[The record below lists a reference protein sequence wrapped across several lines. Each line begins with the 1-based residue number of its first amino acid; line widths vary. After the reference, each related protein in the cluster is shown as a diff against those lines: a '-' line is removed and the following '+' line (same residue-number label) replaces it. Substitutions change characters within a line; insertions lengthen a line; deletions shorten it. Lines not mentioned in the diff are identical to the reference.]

1 MPRSIQSTQP
11 PLKFIPQRLNPLI
24 LQIVRWLLPI
34 ALRFRTRPWLQAGI
48 VKVEAKNVEV
58 LAELYQQ
65 FQSGKIRFLLA
76 FRHPEVEDPLCM
88 LYLLSRIVPQ
98 IARQEG
104 ITLQSLVH
112 SYFLYDRGM
121 TVWAGKWLGWLFS
134 LIGGV
139 PVRRGKRIDRQA
151 IQTARELFANG
162 ELPIAVAPEG
172 GTNGHSGIVSPLE
185 PGVAQLG
192 FWCVEDLQKA
202 NRTET
207 VIIVPIAIQYRYVE
221 PPWSKLDWLLTKLE
235 ADSGLEVKEI
245 DLGDAWVGL
254 RREEIYYQRLCHLV
268 EYLITEMEEFYRRF
282 YHQDIPKTISIDEKL
297 HPQGDGVFGHGEESP
312 MPNAQ
317 CPKSAGG
324 YPSPPTRGLS
334 FPPTFD
340 ESASH
345 NQILIARLHRLLDK
359 SLQVSEQYFGVQAQG
374 NFIDRCRRLEE
385 AGWNYIYRE
394 DLPDI
399 NGLPAFKRGL
409 ADWIAQEA
417 DLRMRHMRIVES
429 FVAVTATYIQEQPT
443 AERFAETALLIYDM
457 LSRIQ
462 DTTLPGRPRLGLRQ
476 AQITVG
482 EPISVTERSQN
493 CQGDRLAA
501 REAVSDLTRDLQLA
515 LEKMIG

>member
-1 MPRSIQSTQP
+1 MPKTIHSTQP
-11 PLKFIPQRLNPLI
+11 PLKFIPQRLNLPI

-34 ALRFRTRPWLQAGI
+34 ALRFRTRPWLPAGI
-48 VKVEAKNVEV
+48 VSVEAKNVEV

-65 FQSGKIRFLLA
+65 FQAGKIRFLLA

-88 LYLLSRIVPQ
+88 LYLLSRIVPRV
-98 IARQEG
+98 ARQKG
-104 ITLQSLVH
+104 ITLRSLVH

-121 TVWAGKWLGWLFS
+121 TVWAGNWLGWLFS
-134 LIGGV
+134 RLGGV
-139 PVRRGKRIDRQA
+139 PVHRGRRLDRQA

-162 ELPIAVAPEG
+162 KVPIAVAPEG

-185 PGVAQLG
+185 PGVAQMG
-192 FWCVEDLQKA
+192 FWCAEDLHKA

-221 PPWSKLDWLLTKLE
+221 PPWSKLDWLLSKLE
-235 ADSGLEVKEI
+235 ADSGLGVKEI
-245 DLGDAWVGL
+245 DSGDQK
-254 RREEIYYQRLCHLV
+254 EIYYQRLFRLA

-282 YHQDIPKTISIDEKL
+282 YHQDIPKTI
-297 HPQGDGVFGHGEESP
+297 
-312 MPNAQ
+312 
-317 CPKSAGG
+317 
-324 YPSPPTRGLS
+324 LS
-334 FPPTFD
+334 D
-340 ESASH
+340 ESASP
-345 NQILIARLHRLLDK
+345 NQVLINRLHRLLDK
-359 SLQVSEQYFGVQAQG
+359 ALQVTEQHFGVQAQG

-399 NGLPAFKRGL
+399 NALPAFKRGL
-409 ADWIAQEA
+409 ADWIAEEA

-443 AERFAETALLIYDM
+443 AERFAETALLVFDM

-482 EPISVTERSQN
+482 EPISVTERWSN
-493 CQGDRLAA
+493 SQGDRQAS
-501 REAVSDLTRDLQLA
+501 RQAVSDLTKDLQIA
-515 LEKMIG
+515 LEKMIS

>member
-1 MPRSIQSTQP
+1 MPKTIHSTQP
-11 PLKFIPQRLNPLI
+11 PLKFIPQRLNLPI

-34 ALRFRTRPWLQAGI
+34 ALRFRTRPWLPAGI
-48 VKVEAKNVEV
+48 VSVEAKNVEV

-65 FQSGKIRFLLA
+65 FQAGKIRFLLA

-88 LYLLSRIVPQ
+88 LYLLSHIVPRV
-98 IARQEG
+98 ARQEG
-104 ITLQSLVH
+104 ITLRSLVH

-121 TVWAGKWLGWLFS
+121 TVWAGNWLGWLFS
-134 LIGGV
+134 RLGGV
-139 PVRRGKRIDRQA
+139 PVHRGRRLDRQA

-162 ELPIAVAPEG
+162 KVPIAVAPEG

-185 PGVAQLG
+185 PGVAQMG
-192 FWCVEDLQKA
+192 FWCAEDLHKA

-221 PPWSKLDWLLTKLE
+221 PPWSKLDWLLRKLE
-235 ADSGLEVKEI
+235 ADSGLAVKEI
-245 DLGDAWVGL
+245 DSGDQK
-254 RREEIYYQRLCHLV
+254 EIYYQRLCRLA

-282 YHQDIPKTISIDEKL
+282 YHQDIPKTI
-297 HPQGDGVFGHGEESP
+297 
-312 MPNAQ
+312 
-317 CPKSAGG
+317 
-324 YPSPPTRGLS
+324 LS
-334 FPPTFD
+334 D
-340 ESASH
+340 ESASP
-345 NQILIARLHRLLDK
+345 NQVLINRLHRLLDK
-359 SLQVSEQYFGVQAQG
+359 ALQVTEQHFGVQAQG

-399 NGLPAFKRGL
+399 NALPPFKRGL
-409 ADWIAQEA
+409 ADWIAEEA

-443 AERFAETALLIYDM
+443 AERFAETALLVFDM

-482 EPISVTERSQN
+482 EPISVTERWSN
-493 CQGDRLAA
+493 SQGDRQAS
-501 REAVSDLTRDLQLA
+501 RKAVSDLTKDLQIA
-515 LEKMIG
+515 LEKMIS

>member
-1 MPRSIQSTQP
+1 MPKTIHSTQP
-11 PLKFIPQRLNPLI
+11 PLKFIPQRLNLLI

-34 ALRFRTRPWLQAGI
+34 ALRFRTRPWLPAGI
-48 VKVEAKNVEV
+48 VSIEGKNVEV

-65 FQSGKIRFLLA
+65 FQAGKIRFLLA

-88 LYLLSRIVPQ
+88 LYLLSYIVPRV
-98 IARQEG
+98 ARQKG
-104 ITLQSLVH
+104 ITLRSLIH

-121 TVWAGKWLGWLFS
+121 TVWAGNWLGWLFS
-134 LIGGV
+134 RLGGV
-139 PVRRGKRIDRQA
+139 PVHRGRRLDRQA

-162 ELPIAVAPEG
+162 KVPIAVAPEG

-185 PGVAQLG
+185 PGVAQIS
-192 FWCVEDLQKA
+192 FWCAEDLHKA

-207 VIIVPIAIQYRYVE
+207 VIVVPIAIQYHYVD
-221 PPWSKLDWLLTKLE
+221 PPWSKLDWLLSKLE

-245 DLGDAWVGL
+245 DSGNQ
-254 RREEIYYQRLCHLV
+254 EEIYYQRLFRLA

-282 YHQDIPKTISIDEKL
+282 YHQDIPKTIS
-297 HPQGDGVFGHGEESP
+297 S
-312 MPNAQ
+312 
-317 CPKSAGG
+317 
-324 YPSPPTRGLS
+324 
-334 FPPTFD
+334 D
-340 ESASH
+340 ESASP
-345 NQILIARLHRLLDK
+345 NQVLIARLHRLLDK
-359 SLQVSEQYFGVQAQG
+359 ALEVTEQYFGVQAQG

-394 DLPDI
+394 DLADI
-399 NGLPAFKRGL
+399 NALPPFKRGL
-409 ADWIAQEA
+409 ADWIAEEA

-443 AERFAETALLIYDM
+443 AERFAETALLVFDM

-482 EPISVTERSQN
+482 EPISVTERWSN
-493 CQGDRLAA
+493 SQGDRQMS
-501 REAVSDLTRDLQLA
+501 RQAVSNLTKDLQIA
-515 LEKMIG
+515 LEKMIC

>member
-1 MPRSIQSTQP
+1 MPKTIHSTQP
-11 PLKFIPQRLNPLI
+11 PLKFIPQRLNLPI

-34 ALRFRTRPWLQAGI
+34 ALRFRTRPWLPAGI
-48 VKVEAKNVEV
+48 VSVEAKNVEV

-65 FQSGKIRFLLA
+65 FQAGKIRFLLA

-88 LYLLSRIVPQ
+88 LYLLSHIVPRV
-98 IARQEG
+98 ARQEG
-104 ITLQSLVH
+104 ITLRSLVH

-121 TVWAGKWLGWLFS
+121 TVWAGNWLGWLFS
-134 LIGGV
+134 RLGGV
-139 PVRRGKRIDRQA
+139 PVHRGRRLDRQA

-162 ELPIAVAPEG
+162 KVPIAVAPEG

-185 PGVAQLG
+185 PGVAQIS
-192 FWCVEDLQKA
+192 FWCAEDLHKA

-207 VIIVPIAIQYRYVE
+207 VIVVPIAIQYRYVE
-221 PPWSKLDWLLTKLE
+221 PPWSKLDWLLSKLE

-245 DLGDAWVGL
+245 DSGDQK
-254 RREEIYYQRLCHLV
+254 EIYYQRLCRLA

-282 YHQDIPKTISIDEKL
+282 YHQDIPKTIS
-297 HPQGDGVFGHGEESP
+297 S
-312 MPNAQ
+312 
-317 CPKSAGG
+317 
-324 YPSPPTRGLS
+324 
-334 FPPTFD
+334 D
-340 ESASH
+340 ESASL
-345 NQILIARLHRLLDK
+345 NQVLIARLHRLLDK
-359 SLQVSEQYFGVQAQG
+359 ALQVTEQYFGVQAQG

-399 NGLPAFKRGL
+399 NALPAFKRGL
-409 ADWIAQEA
+409 ADWIAEEA
-417 DLRMRHMRIVES
+417 DLRMRHMRMVES

-443 AERFAETALLIYDM
+443 AERFAETALLVFDM

-482 EPISVTERSQN
+482 EPISVTERWSN
-493 CQGDRLAA
+493 SHGDRQASKQ
-501 REAVSDLTRDLQLA
+501 AVSDLTKDLQIA
-515 LEKMIG
+515 LEKMIS

>member
-11 PLKFIPQRLNPLI
+11 PLKFIPQRLNPLV
-24 LQIVRWLLPI
+24 LHIVRWLLPI
-34 ALRFRTRPWLQAGI
+34 ALRFRTRPWLPAGI
-48 VKVEAKNVEV
+48 VKVEAQNVEV

-65 FQSGKIRFLLA
+65 FQAGKIRFLLA

-98 IARQEG
+98 VARQEG
-104 ITLQSLVH
+104 ITLKSLVH

-121 TVWAGKWLGWLFS
+121 TVWAGDWLGWLFS
-134 LIGGV
+134 RVGGV
-139 PVRRGKRIDRQA
+139 PIHRGRRLDRQA

-172 GTNGHSGIVSPLE
+172 GNNGHSGIVSPLE
-185 PGVAQLG
+185 PGVAQMG

-207 VIIVPIAIQYRYVE
+207 VLVVPIAIEYRYVE
-221 PPWSKLDWLLTKLE
+221 PPWSKLDWLLSKLE
-235 ADSGLEVKEI
+235 ADSGLSAMEVDRGGGE
-245 DLGDAWVGL
+245 D
-254 RREEIYYQRLCHLV
+254 IYYQRLCRLA

-282 YHQDIPKTISIDEKL
+282 YHQDIPKTISTDE
-297 HPQGDGVFGHGEESP
+297 P
-312 MPNAQ
+312 A
-317 CPKSAGG
+317 SA
-324 YPSPPTRGLS
+324 
-334 FPPTFD
+334 
-340 ESASH
+340 
-345 NQILIARLHRLLDK
+345 NQVLIARLYRLLDK
-359 SLQVSEQYFGVQAQG
+359 ALQVAEQYFGVQAQG

-385 AGWNYIYRE
+385 AGWSYIYRE

-399 NGLPAFKRGL
+399 NALAPFKRGL
-409 ADWIAQEA
+409 ADWIAEEA

-443 AERFAETALLIYDM
+443 AERFAETALLVFDM

-482 EPISVTERSQN
+482 EPISVTERFIN
-493 CQGDRLAA
+493 CQSDRQAS
-501 REAVSDLTRDLQLA
+501 RQAVSDLTKDLQIA
-515 LEKMIG
+515 LEKMIR